1 MLLTEKNKQEIGH
14 FSEAKVQRSVI
25 ALMEFESY
33 LKIKS
38 DVIYQSVWRESR
50 EKESQLCKRGI
61 RAQVFE
67 VLYKV
72 SW

>member
-50 EKESQLCKRGI
+50 EKESL

>member
-33 LKIKS
+33 LKIKR
-38 DVIYQSVWRESR
+38 DVRYQSVWRESR
-50 EKESQLCKRGI
+50 EKESL